1 MSDQEHIFSLLHGIQ
16 RKDKWK
22 VFLKLMMNKNAT
34 ITTMSDEIIT
44 KLVKKDAAIKRQNG
58 LAPNALL
65 FAKKGGRAGRGSKV
79 GKSPRRDK
87 RDHKRDNKG
96 DKEKDF
102 HKCFHCQWRGHTTE
116 NCLSNQRSDPP
127 KAADTAAKASTEI
140 T

>member
-1 MSDQEHIFSLLHGIQ
+1 MSDQEHILYLLHGI
-16 RKDKWK
+16 RRNDKWK

-34 ITTMSDEIIT
+34 ITSMSDEIIT
-44 KLVKKDAAIKRQNG
+44 KLVEKDAAIKRENG

-65 FAKKGGRAGRGSKV
+65 FAKNGGRAGRGSKV

-102 HKCFHCQWRGHTTE
+102 NKCFHCQWRGHTTG